1 VDIAREEQLSTS
13 KIECD
18 RAATA
23 AQDTVAYDR
32 LATVGPQPSRM
43 TDKSL
48 HVLQVT
54 GAMNRG
60 GAEVMLMDI
69 LRHLSPAVRCD
80 LLINVKKD
88 NPQPHGD
95 FDEEIKRLGARL
107 FYIGTQWELGIA
119 RYIARFRE
127 IIREIGTPDVVH
139 IHLNAKC
146 GVIALAAR
154 MCGVKKIIAH
164 SHAALKF
171 RGPLYRR
178 LPNIFELTF
187 QKMLIAACATDFW
200 GCSSAANASL
210 FYRRFLHRG
219 QTMVINNAVDVQ
231 AFQSVRQATIRAVR
245 ASYGA
250 KEGALVLGN
259 VGRVVRHKKVD
270 FPIDVLKI
278 LHERGVDAVFAF
290 AGRPDDESYM
300 REIQEKIRNHHLE
313 GRAIHLG
320 DRGDVPAVMSAF
332 DVFVGP
338 AVNEGFGLVAA
349 EAQAAGVPCVL
360 STGFP
365 PSVDMGLGLVTFVHA
380 YDPAR
385 WADAIVACRTRRCSD
400 RELIRQR
407 IADRGFDVVE
417 NTRRIEQLY
426 RS

>member
-1 VDIAREEQLSTS
+1 MVHDRLSEGLES
-13 KIECD
+13 Y
-18 RAATA
+18 RAA
-23 AQDTVAYDR
+23 DR
-32 LATVGPQPSRM
+32 P
-43 TDKSL
+43 L

-88 NPQPHGD
+88 NPQPQGD
-95 FDEEIKRLGARL
+95 FDEEILRLGARL
-107 FYIGTQWELGIA
+107 RYIGTQWELGIP

-127 IIREIGTPDVVH
+127 VMREIGRPDVVH

-154 MCGVKKIIAH
+154 VCGVKKIIAH

-171 RGPLYRR
+171 RGPLHRR
-178 LPNIFELTF
+178 LPNILELKF
-187 QKMLIAACATDFW
+187 QKMLIMACATDFW
-200 GCSSAANASL
+200 GCSPAANASL
-210 FYRRFLHRG
+210 FCRCFVRRDR
-219 QTMVINNAVDVQ
+219 TVVINNAVDVR
-231 AFQSVRQATIRAVR
+231 AFQSVPPGRTREVR

-250 KEGALVLGN
+250 REGTLILGN

-270 FPIDVLKI
+270 FLIDVLKV
-278 LHERGVDAVFAF
+278 LHERGVDTVFVF

-300 REIQEKIRNHHLE
+300 REIQEKVRSHHLE
-313 GRAIHLG
+313 GRVVHLG

-338 AVNEGFGLVAA
+338 ALNEGFGLVAA
-349 EAQAAGVPCVL
+349 EAQAAGLPCIL
-360 STGFP
+360 SAGFP
-365 PSVDMGLGLVTFVHA
+365 PNVDMGLGLVTFVDD
-380 YDPAR
+380 YDPAK
-385 WADAIVACRTRRCSD
+385 WADAILAARGRRCSD
-400 RELIRQR
+400 GGLIHRR
-407 IADRGFDVVE
+407 IAEHGFDAAE
-417 NTRRIEQLY
+417 NTRRIERLY